1 MTLTRFQRPIP
12 YIDGNTCR
20 LKKKKRMYFPINEW
34 NTETRLF
41 PVDPQLLQVKADE
54 PKGSPLREVCTLE
67 GRGLAF
73 SRVMGKQV
81 AHSAC
86 SGGERERESYLC
98 EYEGD
103 WAGSSG

>member
-1 MTLTRFQRPIP
+1 MNVFP
-12 YIDGNTCR
+12 N
-20 LKKKKRMYFPINEW
+20 KRMEHRNKVVPCGSSTPPGEGG
-34 NTETRLF
+34 
-41 PVDPQLLQVKADE
+41 E

-73 SRVMGKQV
+73 SRVLGKQV

-86 SGGERERESYLC
+86 SGGARERESYLC